1 VLVLGL
7 IVTSFAACTGP
18 GGGASP
24 SVAPGASASPGA
36 KASPGGGTASPAGG
50 TPEARTPLKVG
61 LGFIPSV
68 QFAQFYLADQKGYYE
83 AAGLDVTFE
92 NKIDPELITLLGR
105 GAVDIGMADGT
116 SVIPAVSQDIPVRYV
131 ATVYARFPSV
141 VFAKASSG
149 ITEPADLEGRS
160 LGIPGRFGSSWIM
173 LQALLASAG
182 LTPDD
187 LEIRDY
193 PDFGQGVAVQ
203 QDQVDA
209 ATGFV
214 NNEPVQLRSAGED
227 VTILRVDEITPLP
240 GPGLV
245 VGTRTLETKREA
257 IEAFVSATLRAM
269 EEIIADRDVGLDAAI
284 ARVPE
289 LRQDRETQ
297 RAILDATVETWQSP
311 FTDANGLGAI
321 DRGAWE
327 QSVAF
332 MSGLPD
338 TVVARPVTV
347 DELVSEDV
355 LP

>member
-1 VLVLGL
+1 MKGVHSLSHRSHGRLALFLALFLALL
-7 IVTSFAACTGP
+7 IASLAACDGQ
-18 GGGASP
+18 GGSGSASP
-24 SVAPGASASPGA
+24 SDAP
-36 KASPGGGTASPAGG
+36 
-50 TPEARTPLKVG
+50 TPLRVG

-68 QFAQFYLADQKGYYE
+68 QFAQFYLAEQRGYYD

-92 NKIDPELITLLGR
+92 NKIDPELITLLGQ
-105 GAVDIGMADGT
+105 GQVDIGMGDGT
-116 SVIPAVSQDIPVRYV
+116 SVIPAVSQQIPVRYV

-149 ITEPADLEGRS
+149 ITEPADLDGRS

-173 LQALLASAG
+173 LQALLAAAG

-193 PDFGQGVAVQ
+193 PDFGQSVAVQ

-214 NNEPVQLRSAGED
+214 NNEPVQLELAGEE
-227 VTILRVDEITPLP
+227 VTVLRVDEITPLP

-245 VGTRTLETKREA
+245 VGTRTLETKGEA
-257 IEAFVSATLRAM
+257 VAAFVSATLRAM
-269 EEIIADRDVGLDAAI
+269 DEIIADPAVGLDAAV

-289 LRQDRETQ
+289 LGQDRETQ
-297 RAILDATVETWQSP
+297 RAILDATIETWQSP
-311 FTDANGLGAI
+311 YTDANGLGAI
-321 DRGAWE
+321 DRDAWE
-327 QSVAF
+327 KSVSF
-332 MSGLPD
+332 MSSLPD

-347 DELVSEDV
+347 DELVTEV
-355 LP
+355 LPDDDR

>member
-1 VLVLGL
+1 MKGVHSLSHRSHGRLSLFLALFLALL
-7 IVTSFAACTGP
+7 IASLAACDGQ
-18 GGGASP
+18 GGSGSASP
-24 SVAPGASASPGA
+24 SDAP
-36 KASPGGGTASPAGG
+36 
-50 TPEARTPLKVG
+50 TPLRVG

-68 QFAQFYLADQKGYYE
+68 QFAQFYLAEQRGYYD

-92 NKIDPELITLLGR
+92 NKIDPELITLLGQ
-105 GAVDIGMADGT
+105 GQVDIGMGDGT
-116 SVIPAVSQDIPVRYV
+116 SVIPAVSQQIPVRYV

-149 ITEPADLEGRS
+149 ITEPADLDGRS

-173 LQALLASAG
+173 LQALLAAAG

-193 PDFGQGVAVQ
+193 PDFGQSVAVQ

-214 NNEPVQLRSAGED
+214 NNEPVQLELAGEE
-227 VTILRVDEITPLP
+227 VTVLRVDEITPLP

-245 VGTRTLETKREA
+245 VGTRTLEAKGEA
-257 IEAFVSATLRAM
+257 VAAFVSATLRAM
-269 EEIIADRDVGLDAAI
+269 DEIIADPAVGLDAAV

-289 LRQDRETQ
+289 LGQDRETQ
-297 RAILDATVETWQSP
+297 RAILDATIETWQSP
-311 FTDANGLGAI
+311 YTDANGLGAI
-321 DRGAWE
+321 DRDAWE
-327 QSVAF
+327 KSVSF
-332 MSGLPD
+332 MSSLPD

-347 DELVSEDV
+347 DELVTEV
-355 LP
+355 LPDDDR